1 MAAKIES
8 SNNRASDVLS
18 EGSQNELNAA
28 QIVARLERMP
38 MTRFHVRAR
47 LVVGMAT
54 FFDAL
59 DALSIAYVM
68 PVLAPLWQLAPA
80 QVGALIS
87 IGFIGQIFGS
97 VLFGWVAEHRGRM
110 VALTWSIIIFSIF
123 SALCAFAWDYNSLF
137 ILRALQGI
145 GLGGEVPVAAAY
157 INEISKA
164 RGRGFFVMIYEFAFN
179 VGLFF
184 AALLGV
190 LLVPTAGWQAMF
202 LIGVVPLVLVIFMR
216 RDLPESPRWLANQG
230 RLAQADQIV
239 GWIENQARQSGKELP
254 PVVIRPVAE
263 RKSDWRELFQG
274 IYRRRTLVVWVM
286 WVAAYFVT
294 YGLMTWTPTLYS
306 TVFKLPLQQALLLPL
321 LTLLVSVSTGLVVA
335 ILIDRTGRRVWFAG
349 AFLLTAIPLLILW
362 LLGAGSVSLVWWFVT
377 IGAWFIATNAG
388 ALYLYTPE
396 LYPTRMRAFG
406 SSMASVWVRIAS
418 AIGPI
423 VTGLIVAQY
432 SLATVFLVMGIVPL
446 IGAAVTWLFAIESG
460 NQVLEEISP

>member
-1 MAAKIES
+1 MAVKNGS
-8 SNNRASDVLS
+8 TNNRASDVLS
-18 EGSQNELNAA
+18 DRNPNELSAA
-28 QIVARLERMP
+28 QIVARIERMP
-38 MTRFHVRAR
+38 MTGFHIRAR
-47 LVVGMAT
+47 VVVGMAT

-97 VLFGWVAEHRGRM
+97 VLFGWVAERAGRM
-110 VALTWSIIIFSIF
+110 AALTWSVVIFSIF
-123 SALCAFAWDYNSLF
+123 SALCAFAGDYNSLF

-164 RGRGFFVMIYEFAFN
+164 HGRGFFVMIYEFAFN

-190 LLVPTAGWQAMF
+190 LIVPTLGWRVMF
-202 LIGVVPLVLVIFMR
+202 LVGAVPAVLVIIMR
-216 RDLPESPRWLANQG
+216 RDLPESPRWLANRG
-230 RLAQADQIV
+230 RLEQANQVV
-239 GWIENQARQSGKELP
+239 GWIENQVRQSGKELP
-254 PVVIRPVAE
+254 PIVIRPVAE

-286 WVAAYFVT
+286 WVATYFVT

-306 TVFKLPLQQALLLPL
+306 TVFKLSLQESLLLPL
-321 LTLLVSVSTGLVVA
+321 LTLLISVSTGLVVA

-388 ALYLYTPE
+388 TLYLYTPE

-406 SSMASVWVRIAS
+406 SSLASVWVRIAS

-446 IGAAVTWLFAIESG
+446 VGAVVTWLFAVESG

>member
-1 MAAKIES
+1 MTVTDGSVKGPASAAE
-8 SNNRASDVLS
+8 
-18 EGSQNELNAA
+18 
-28 QIVARLERMP
+28 IVARMERMP
-38 MTRFHVRAR
+38 MTGFHVRAR
-47 LVVGMAT
+47 VVVGTAT

-59 DALSIAYVM
+59 NALSIAYVM
-68 PVLAPLWQLAPA
+68 PVLAPLWQLSPP
-80 QVGALIS
+80 QVGTLIS
-87 IGFIGQIFGS
+87 IGFLGQVVGS
-97 VLFGWVAEHRGRM
+97 ILFGWVAERVGRM
-110 VALTWSIIIFSIF
+110 AALTWSIVIF
-123 SALCAFAWDYNSLF
+123 SAFSLLCALAWDYNSLF
-137 ILRALQGI
+137 VLRALQGI

-184 AALLGV
+184 AALLGA
-190 LLVPTAGWQAMF
+190 LLVPTVGWQAMF
-202 LIGVVPLVLVIFMR
+202 LVGVIPAVLVIFMR
-216 RDLPESPRWLANQG
+216 RDLPESPRWLVNQG
-230 RLAQADQIV
+230 RLAEADRIV
-239 GWIENQARQSGKELP
+239 GRIEDQARRSGKELP
-254 PVVIRPVAE
+254 PVVIHPVVE

-274 IYRRRTLVVWVM
+274 IYRPRTLVVWVM

-306 TVFKLPLQQALLLPL
+306 TVFKLSLQQSLLLPL

-335 ILIDRTGRRVWFAG
+335 VLIDRTGRRVWFAG
-349 AFLLTAIPLLILW
+349 AFLLTAIPMLILW
-362 LLGAGSVSLVWWFVT
+362 WLGAGSATLVWWFVT
-377 IGAWFIATNAG
+377 IGAWFISTNAG

-446 IGAAVTWLFAIESG
+446 VGAVVTWLFAIESG